1 MKNEER
7 KEFLK
12 EYKTSLISGCL
23 LTLSPSLAGVLLWN
37 RLPEKIATHFDT
49 HNLAN
54 GWSSKPVA
62 VFGIPF
68 LLLLVHLFCVIAT
81 ANDPKRR
88 NIGKRIFNMILWLVP
103 IVSVVCCMSIYG
115 VALGMDVNVGMVIN
129 ILVGLMFIFLGNYIH
144 KVKQNY
150 TIGIK
155 LPWTL
160 NSEENWNRTNR
171 LAGWTIILGGV
182 LFLANSLILSINLL
196 LLIVAVCVLIPMV
209 YSFILYKKG
218 I

>member
-54 GWSSKPVA
+54 GWSSKPMA

-88 NIGKRIFNMILWLVP
+88 NIGKRIFNMILRLVP
-103 IVSVVCCMSIYG
+103 IVSVVCCMWIYG

-196 LLIVAVCVLIPMV
+196 LIIVAVCVLIPMV